1 MRLQDWSCIVE
12 EAPTLLAA
20 LINWTPFIVWLI
32 LSGYIAVL
40 MRRYIRQ
47 RAVFQESML
56 DHMQRHT
63 QAIERIA
70 AQAVKATP

>member
-1 MRLQDWSCIVE
+1 MRLQDWTCVVE

-20 LINWTPFIVWLI
+20 LINWTPFIWLI